1 MGFSMLPVE
10 SRITKGLFIL
20 GAMMIHLL
28 NNMKIFVAINSVI
41 YEVESTETTLAIKDF
56 SSKMYRK
63 QTVAPLQTGII
74 SIIKACTSKN

>member
-1 MGFSMLPVE
+1 
-10 SRITKGLFIL
+10 
-20 GAMMIHLL
+20 
-28 NNMKIFVAINSVI
+28 MKIFVAINSVI
-41 YEVESTETTLAIKDF
+41 YEVESTETTLAIIDF